1 MVQPFAFTQGMF
13 DRYDLLLAA
22 VGVALLITAIGKPLL
37 DRFNLNT
44 TFIYLAVGLIGG
56 PLVLDLAP
64 RDPVLS
70 AGVLERVAEL
80 GVIISLVVIG
90 IRIGRPFRWA
100 AWRST
105 VRLIIVVMPVSIAL
119 VAASGYWLLGLALGP
134 AILLAAILAPTDPV
148 LAGPLEEHDL
158 KDEAEHR
165 FGLSSEAGLNDGFAF
180 PFVYLGLYLIGHPS
194 SWDQWLGYW
203 LLRDGLYAIVM
214 ALPLGWLAGRL
225 CGWVYLRY
233 MQKQKRGRRWRHFT
247 PLGLLLTT
255 YGLVDALGGY
265 GFLAAFTA
273 GIGFRQELERDWKH
287 LQAFANFTESVDELL
302 KVIILVALGALL
314 RWQEWAAHGWVLL
327 GFILLLLVVI
337 RPLVTWFAT
346 VGGRF
351 QTHDRLYW
359 GWFGVRGIGS
369 IYYLCFAVNTGL
381 DRDLAG
387 ALFSVVAA
395 VVVASSVLHGL
406 TLGPYLRRFDR

>member
-1 MVQPFAFTQGMF
+1 MVEPFAFTQGMF
-13 DRYDLLLAA
+13 DGYDLLLSA

-44 TFIYLAVGLIGG
+44 TFVYLTVGLIGG

-64 RDPVLS
+64 SDPVLS
-70 AGVLERVAEL
+70 AGVMERVAEL

-90 IRIGRPFRWA
+90 IRIGRPLRWA

-105 VRLIIVVMPVSIAL
+105 VRLIMVAMPVTIAL

-134 AILLAAILAPTDPV
+134 AVLLAAILAPTDPI
-148 LAGPLEEHDL
+148 LAGPLEEQGL
-158 KDEAEHR
+158 KDEGEHR

-180 PFVYLGLYLIGHPS
+180 PFVYLGLYLIWHPS
-194 SWDQWLGYW
+194 SWDQWLGNW
-203 LLRDGLYAIVM
+203 LVQDMVYAIAL

-225 CGWVYLRY
+225 CGWLYLRF
-233 MQKQKRGRRWRHFT
+233 MQNQKGGRRWRHFT
-247 PLGLLLTT
+247 PLGLLLTI
-255 YGLVDALGGY
+255 YGLVEAVGGY

-273 GIGFRQELERDWKH
+273 GLGFRQELERDWKH

-314 RWQEWAAHGWVLL
+314 RWQAWAVQGWALL
-327 GFILLLLVVI
+327 AFALLLLLVI
-337 RPLVTWFAT
+337 RPLVTWLT
-346 VGGRF
+346 TSGGFFRV
-351 QTHDRLYW
+351 HDRLYW
-359 GWFGVRGIGS
+359 GWFGVRGVGS
-369 IYYLCFAVNTGL
+369 IYYLCFAINAGL
-381 DRDLAG
+381 DRELAG
-387 ALFSVVAA
+387 TLFSVVAA
-395 VVVASSVLHGL
+395 VIVASSVLHGL